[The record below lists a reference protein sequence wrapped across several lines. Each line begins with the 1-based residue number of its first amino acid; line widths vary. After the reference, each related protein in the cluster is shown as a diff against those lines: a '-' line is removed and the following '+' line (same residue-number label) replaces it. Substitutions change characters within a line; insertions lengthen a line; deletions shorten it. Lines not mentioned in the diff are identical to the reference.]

1 MYLGVEVPLNRIQ
14 NIVMEIKIDK
24 GDLISDGFEEG
35 MVCGI
40 RKDGGDMWYD
50 VWDGKEGWSINL
62 REIVK
67 VNGEELA

>member
-1 MYLGVEVPLNRIQ
+1 MYLGVDVPRNSLY

-50 VWDGKEGWSINL
+50 VWDGKEGWSMNL

>member
-1 MYLGVEVPLNRIQ
+1 MNKFAVPVELKY

-40 RKDGGDMWYD
+40 REDGGDMWYD
-50 VWDGKEGWSINL
+50 VWDGKEGWSMNL

>member
-1 MYLGVEVPLNRIQ
+1 MK
-14 NIVMEIKIDK
+14 IKIDK

-40 RKDGGDMWYD
+40 REDGGDMWYD
-50 VWDGKEGWSINL
+50 VWDGKEGWSMNL

-67 VNGEELA
+67 VNGKELA

>member
-1 MYLGVEVPLNRIQ
+1 MYLGVEVPLNSLY
-14 NIVMEIKIDK
+14 NIVMEIMIDK

-50 VWDGKEGWSINL
+50 VWDGKEGWSMNL

>member
-1 MYLGVEVPLNRIQ
+1 MYLGVEVPLNSLY

-50 VWDGKEGWSINL
+50 VWDGKEGWSMNL

-67 VNGEELA
+67 VNGKELT

>member
-1 MYLGVEVPLNRIQ
+1 MN
-14 NIVMEIKIDK
+14 IKIDK

-50 VWDGKEGWSINL
+50 VWDGKEGWSLNL
-62 REIVK
+62 RDIVK
-67 VNGEELA
+67 VNDEYVKDSIEGDV

>member
-1 MYLGVEVPLNRIQ
+1 
-14 NIVMEIKIDK
+14 MEIKIDK

-40 RKDGGDMWYD
+40 REDGGDKWYD
-50 VWDGKEGWSINL
+50 VWDGKEGWSMNL

-67 VNGEELA
+67 VNGKELT